1 MGVNLSKVEK
11 KTKNY
16 SHVLLVMRHAKA
28 EPFNDKGD
36 HDREIT
42 DKGEKQAK
50 IVAKGL
56 VGMKLL
62 PDRVACS
69 GAVRARQTLERMLKV
84 FGDHPKVEYR
94 QALYDGGMQS
104 VFDELANAK
113 DKTRVLMVLG
123 HEPTVSVSCQWLA
136 SSDSDMVKLDLLN
149 LGMSTASVV
158 VFGSDQPFS
167 RWQVH
172 DAELLAVLSPKDFDS
187 GMTPFCRP
195 VSLANGGSR
204 LVL

>member
-1 MGVNLSKVEK
+1 
-11 KTKNY
+11 
-16 SHVLLVMRHAKA
+16 MRHAKA

-42 DKGEKQAK
+42 DKGRKQAK

-62 PDRVACS
+62 PDRVSCS

-84 FGDHPKVEYR
+84 FGDDPKVEYR
-94 QALYDGGMQS
+94 QALYDGGMQA

-136 SSDSDMVKLDLLN
+136 SSDSDMVKLDLFN

-172 DAELLAVLSPKDFDS
+172 DAELLAVLSPKDFDE
-187 GMTPFCRP
+187 G
-195 VSLANGGSR
+195 
-204 LVL
+204 

>member
-1 MGVNLSKVEK
+1 MEAVTSYGKVLKNGRESQQGREK
-11 KTKNY
+11 AKNY

-94 QALYDGGMQS
+94 QTLYDGGMQA

-172 DAELLAVLSPKDFDS
+172 DAELLAVLSPKDFD
-187 GMTPFCRP
+187 
-195 VSLANGGSR
+195 
-204 LVL
+204 

>member
-11 KTKNY
+11 KAKNY

-94 QALYDGGMQS
+94 QALYDGGMQA

-136 SSDSDMVKLDLLN
+136 KLDLLN

-172 DAELLAVLSPKDFDS
+172 DAELLAVLSPKDFD
-187 GMTPFCRP
+187 
-195 VSLANGGSR
+195 
-204 LVL
+204 

>member
-11 KTKNY
+11 KAKNY

-84 FGDHPKVEYR
+84 FGDHPR
-94 QALYDGGMQS
+94 PC
-104 VFDELANAK
+104 
-113 DKTRVLMVLG
+113 T
-123 HEPTVSVSCQWLA
+123 
-136 SSDSDMVKLDLLN
+136 
-149 LGMSTASVV
+149 TA
-158 VFGSDQPFS
+158 
-167 RWQVH
+167 
-172 DAELLAVLSPKDFDS
+172 A
-187 GMTPFCRP
+187 CRP
-195 VSLANGGSR
+195 YSTSSPTPRTRPGS
-204 LVL
+204 

>member
-11 KTKNY
+11 KAKNY

-94 QALYDGGMQS
+94 QALYDGGMQA

-123 HEPTVSVSCQWLA
+123 HEPTVSVSCQWL
-136 SSDSDMVKLDLLN
+136 
-149 LGMSTASVV
+149 G
-158 VFGSDQPFS
+158 FGHGQAGSAQPGH
-167 RWQVH
+167 VH
-172 DAELLAVLSPKDFDS
+172 RLRGGVRLRSAVQPLAGTRRRAARRAQSQGLRL

-195 VSLANGGSR
+195 VSLANGDSR

>member
-1 MGVNLSKVEK
+1 MAPGN
-11 KTKNY
+11 
-16 SHVLLVMRHAKA
+16 
-28 EPFNDKGD
+28 
-36 HDREIT
+36 I
-42 DKGEKQAK
+42 
-50 IVAKGL
+50 
-56 VGMKLL
+56 
-62 PDRVACS
+62 
-69 GAVRARQTLERMLKV
+69 
-84 FGDHPKVEYR
+84 EYR

-172 DAELLAVLSPKDFDS
+172 DAELLAVLSPKDFD
-187 GMTPFCRP
+187 
-195 VSLANGGSR
+195 
-204 LVL
+204 

>member
-11 KTKNY
+11 KAKNY

-94 QALYDGGMQS
+94 QTLY
-104 VFDELANAK
+104 DELANAK

-172 DAELLAVLSPKDFDS
+172 DAELLAVLSPKDFD
-187 GMTPFCRP
+187 
-195 VSLANGGSR
+195 
-204 LVL
+204 

>member
-11 KTKNY
+11 KAKNY

-28 EPFNDKGD
+28 EQFNDKGD

-94 QALYDGGMQS
+94 QALYDGGMQA

-136 SSDSDMVKLDLLN
+136 PSDSDMVKLDLLN

-172 DAELLAVLSPKDFDS
+172 DAELLAVLSPKDFD
-187 GMTPFCRP
+187 
-195 VSLANGGSR
+195 
-204 LVL
+204 

>member
-11 KTKNY
+11 KAKNY

-94 QALYDGGMQS
+94 QALYDGGMQA

-123 HEPTVSVSCQWLA
+123 HFGELPVARLLGFGHGQAGSAQPGHVHRLRGGVRLRSAVQPLA
-136 SSDSDMVKLDLLN
+136 GTRRRAARRAQSQGFRL
-149 LGMSTASVV
+149 
-158 VFGSDQPFS
+158 
-167 RWQVH
+167 
-172 DAELLAVLSPKDFDS
+172 
-187 GMTPFCRP
+187 GMTPFCWP
-195 VSLANGGSR
+195 VSLANGDGR

>member
-1 MGVNLSKVEK
+1 MEAVTSYGKVLKNGRESQQGRK

-172 DAELLAVLSPKDFDS
+172 DAELLAVLSPKDFD
-187 GMTPFCRP
+187 
-195 VSLANGGSR
+195 
-204 LVL
+204 

>member
-1 MGVNLSKVEK
+1 
-11 KTKNY
+11 
-16 SHVLLVMRHAKA
+16 MRHAKA

-94 QALYDGGMQS
+94 QALYDGGMQA

-172 DAELLAVLSPKDFDS
+172 DAELLAVLSPKDFD
-187 GMTPFCRP
+187 
-195 VSLANGGSR
+195 
-204 LVL
+204 

>member
-1 MGVNLSKVEK
+1 
-11 KTKNY
+11 
-16 SHVLLVMRHAKA
+16 MRHAKA

-113 DKTRVLMVLG
+113 DKTRVLMVFG

-172 DAELLAVLSPKDFDS
+172 DAELLAVLSPKDFD
-187 GMTPFCRP
+187 
-195 VSLANGGSR
+195 
-204 LVL
+204 

>member
-11 KTKNY
+11 KAKNY

-69 GAVRARQTLERMLKV
+69 GAVRARQTL
-84 FGDHPKVEYR
+84 
-94 QALYDGGMQS
+94 Q
-104 VFDELANAK
+104 
-113 DKTRVLMVLG
+113 
-123 HEPTVSVSCQWLA
+123 
-136 SSDSDMVKLDLLN
+136 
-149 LGMSTASVV
+149 
-158 VFGSDQPFS
+158 
-167 RWQVH
+167 
-172 DAELLAVLSPKDFDS
+172 
-187 GMTPFCRP
+187 
-195 VSLANGGSR
+195 
-204 LVL
+204 

>member
-11 KTKNY
+11 KAKNY

-28 EPFNDKGD
+28 EPFNDKGDHDREITDKGD

-94 QALYDGGMQS
+94 QALYDGGMQA

-172 DAELLAVLSPKDFDS
+172 DAELLAVLSPKDFD
-187 GMTPFCRP
+187 
-195 VSLANGGSR
+195 
-204 LVL
+204 

>member
-1 MGVNLSKVEK
+1 
-11 KTKNY
+11 
-16 SHVLLVMRHAKA
+16 
-28 EPFNDKGD
+28 
-36 HDREIT
+36 
-42 DKGEKQAK
+42 
-50 IVAKGL
+50 
-56 VGMKLL
+56 
-62 PDRVACS
+62 
-69 GAVRARQTLERMLKV
+69 MLKV

-94 QALYDGGMQS
+94 QALYDGGMQA

-113 DKTRVLMVLG
+113 DKTRVLMALG

-172 DAELLAVLSPKDFDS
+172 DAELLAVLSPKDFD
-187 GMTPFCRP
+187 
-195 VSLANGGSR
+195 
-204 LVL
+204 

>member
-1 MGVNLSKVEK
+1 MEAVTSYGKVLKNGRESQQGRK
-11 KTKNY
+11 KAKNY

-136 SSDSDMVKLDLLN
+136 SSDSDKVKLDLLN

-172 DAELLAVLSPKDFDS
+172 DAELLAVLSPKDFD
-187 GMTPFCRP
+187 
-195 VSLANGGSR
+195 
-204 LVL
+204 

>member
-1 MGVNLSKVEK
+1 
-11 KTKNY
+11 
-16 SHVLLVMRHAKA
+16 
-28 EPFNDKGD
+28 
-36 HDREIT
+36 
-42 DKGEKQAK
+42 
-50 IVAKGL
+50 
-56 VGMKLL
+56 MKLL

-94 QALYDGGMQS
+94 QALY
-104 VFDELANAK
+104 DELANAK

-172 DAELLAVLSPKDFDS
+172 DAELLAVLSPKDFD
-187 GMTPFCRP
+187 
-195 VSLANGGSR
+195 
-204 LVL
+204 

>member
-1 MGVNLSKVEK
+1 
-11 KTKNY
+11 
-16 SHVLLVMRHAKA
+16 MRHAKA

-94 QALYDGGMQS
+94 QTLYDGGMQA

-172 DAELLAVLSPKDFDS
+172 DAELLAVLSPKDFD
-187 GMTPFCRP
+187 
-195 VSLANGGSR
+195 
-204 LVL
+204 

>member
-11 KTKNY
+11 KAKNY

-69 GAVRARQTLERMLKV
+69 GAVRAGRRWRECSRCSATIPRSNTAR
-84 FGDHPKVEYR
+84 PCTT
-94 QALYDGGMQS
+94 GGMQA

-172 DAELLAVLSPKDFDS
+172 GAELLAVLSPKDFD
-187 GMTPFCRP
+187 
-195 VSLANGGSR
+195 
-204 LVL
+204 

>member
-11 KTKNY
+11 KAKNY

-94 QALYDGGMQS
+94 QALYDGGMQA

-123 HEPTVSVSCQWLA
+123 HEPTVSVSCQWLPSPRIRTW
-136 SSDSDMVKLDLLN
+136 SSWIC
-149 LGMSTASVV
+149 STWACPPPPWWCSAPISRSAAGRYTTPSCSPCSVPRTSTRDDT
-158 VFGSDQPFS
+158 FLPAGLS
-167 RWQVH
+167 R
-172 DAELLAVLSPKDFDS
+172 E
-187 GMTPFCRP
+187 R
-195 VSLANGGSR
+195 
-204 LVL
+204 

>member
-1 MGVNLSKVEK
+1 MEAVTSYGKVLKNGRESQQGRK
-11 KTKNY
+11 KAKNY

-172 DAELLAVLSPKDFDS
+172 DAELLAVLSPKDFD
-187 GMTPFCRP
+187 
-195 VSLANGGSR
+195 
-204 LVL
+204 

>member
-62 PDRVACS
+62 PDR
-69 GAVRARQTLERMLKV
+69 ARQTLERMLKV

-94 QALYDGGMQS
+94 QALYDGGMQA

-172 DAELLAVLSPKDFDS
+172 DAELLAVLSPKDFD
-187 GMTPFCRP
+187 
-195 VSLANGGSR
+195 
-204 LVL
+204 

>member
-1 MGVNLSKVEK
+1 MEAVTSYGKVLKNGRESQQGREK
-11 KTKNY
+11 AKNY

-172 DAELLAVLSPKDFDS
+172 DAELLAVLSPKDFD
-187 GMTPFCRP
+187 
-195 VSLANGGSR
+195 
-204 LVL
+204 

>member
-11 KTKNY
+11 KAKNY

-113 DKTRVLMVLG
+113 DKTR
-123 HEPTVSVSCQWLA
+123 
-136 SSDSDMVKLDLLN
+136 DSDMVKLDLLN

-172 DAELLAVLSPKDFDS
+172 DAELLAVLSPKDFD
-187 GMTPFCRP
+187 
-195 VSLANGGSR
+195 
-204 LVL
+204 

>member
-11 KTKNY
+11 KAKNY

-84 FGDHPKVEYR
+84 FGDDPKVDYR
-94 QALYDGGMQS
+94 QSLYEGGVQS
-104 VFDELANAK
+104 VFDELAQTK
-113 DKTRVLMVLG
+113 EKHRELLVLG
-123 HEPTVSVSCQWLA
+123 HEPTVSIACQWLA
-136 SSDSDMVKLDLLN
+136 SSESDATLLDLLN
-149 LGMSTASVV
+149 LGMSPASLA
-158 VFGSDQPFS
+158 VFGSNEPFNQ
-167 RWQVH
+167 WQLH
-172 DAELLAVLSPKDFDS
+172 SGELIALLTAKDFE
-187 GMTPFCRP
+187 
-195 VSLANGGSR
+195 
-204 LVL
+204 

>member
-28 EPFNDKGD
+28 EPFNVKGD

-172 DAELLAVLSPKDFDS
+172 DAELLAVLSPKDFD
-187 GMTPFCRP
+187 
-195 VSLANGGSR
+195 
-204 LVL
+204 